1 MHLRE
6 KKGDGCTAE
15 SKNGKCWVHS
25 LKLMLGDKII
35 GRVKWINNKWNVRV
49 IRKCFISLFVF
60 FGSESAAVCVWA
72 VWRLHTYC
80 ILLQQIGEVTWNMC
94 SWPNLIEAPS
104 GSTRTLR
111 GPPGYRDNLTRI
123 NTALIFQNFPSARD
137 LWAVFLFFI
146 FIFFLFSGIR
156 AEVSLMHNLEKRSG
170 CKWRLV

>member
-1 MHLRE
+1 MVAQLKVKILR
-6 KKGDGCTAE
+6 
-15 SKNGKCWVHS
+15 KCWVKSS

-49 IRKCFISLFVF
+49 IRNCFISLFVF

-111 GPPGYRDNLTRI
+111 GPPGYLDNLTRI

-137 LWAVFLFFI
+137 LWAVFFFC
-146 FIFFLFSGIR
+146 FFFFVFLAFGQKF
-156 AEVSLMHNLEKRSG
+156 L
-170 CKWRLV
+170 